1 VRYINGSGKNT
12 PTSVSVT
19 GNILTITLG
28 TNDSGIVSATA
39 QDALQA
45 VVANP
50 AAAALV
56 AKISPAAITMGIT
69 GQSALPGAKPT
80 AHFNVKDYGAVG
92 DNQTINTEAFQ
103 RALDACDKAGGGE
116 VVVPEGN
123 YLTGS
128 IELHS
133 NTTLRLEKGVFVI
146 ETASIDQYPLITGR
160 FEGATT
166 QVHRGLIFASKAN
179 HITIAGPGGF
189 VANSSI
195 ARLRNPR
202 APVVVETVDCND
214 VTFDGFNIQYD
225 LPVGTNIWCIHP
237 LYCTNL
243 TVKGLYIR
251 SQGTNGD
258 GIDIDS
264 CAKVLVQD
272 CDISAGDDAISI
284 KSGRGMDAVRIGKP
298 TEDVVIKDSI
308 LRSTKF
314 AAIGFGTEISGGVRN
329 ISVSNCTIS
338 GVQNAIFIK
347 SRDGRGAI
355 MENITLDNITV
366 DKSPTFV
373 GIDLI
378 SKGIQASEPVP
389 GDVEKWTLVRNLTFK
404 NIKVNDV
411 AKLVETQASRA
422 TAAIVGG
429 PGVPPERPIDGFS
442 LSNITGTCGS
452 GITLANVINAN
463 FNGINVTGFT
473 GRLLNLTNVKG
484 TGLDDPT
491 KAAGNPPSA
500 AAPAAT
506 GDKSVNPVSTA
517 P

>member
-1 VRYINGSGKNT
+1 
-12 PTSVSVT
+12 
-19 GNILTITLG
+19 L
-28 TNDSGIVSATA
+28 
-39 QDALQA
+39 
-45 VVANP
+45 
-50 AAAALV
+50 
-56 AKISPAAITMGIT
+56 
-69 GQSALPGAKPT
+69 
-80 AHFNVKDYGAVG
+80 
-92 DNQTINTEAFQ
+92 NTEAFQ
-103 RALDACDKAGGGE
+103 KALDACGKAGGGE

-123 YLTGS
+123 YISGS
-128 IELHS
+128 IEIHS

-146 ETASIDQYPLITGR
+146 ETSSIDQYPLIAGR

-166 QVHRGLIFASKAN
+166 QVHRGMIFANKAS

-202 APVVVETVDCND
+202 APVVVETVECND

-225 LPVGTNIWCIHP
+225 LPVNTDIWCIHP
-237 LYCTNL
+237 LYCTNVM
-243 TVKGLYIR
+243 VKGLYIR

-258 GIDIDS
+258 GLDIDS
-264 CAKVLVQD
+264 CAKVTVQN

-308 LRSTKF
+308 LRSVHF

-355 MENITLDNITV
+355 MENITMDNITV
-366 DKSPTFV
+366 DKSPTFI

-378 SKGIQASEPVP
+378 SKGVQASEPVP
-389 GDVEKWTLVRNLTFK
+389 GDVEKWTLVRNITFK
-404 NIKVNDV
+404 NIKVNNV
-411 AKLVETQASRA
+411 ARLIETQTSRP

-429 PGVPPERPIDGFS
+429 PGVPPERPIDGFT

-452 GITLANVINAN
+452 GITLANVVNAK
-463 FNGINVTGFT
+463 FSGINVTGYS
-473 GRLLNLTNVKG
+473 GALLTLTNVTG
-484 TGLDDPT
+484 TGLDSPDKLDPASEEQSAAST
-491 KAAGNPPSA
+491 TPSKPAAGP
-500 AAPAAT
+500 
-506 GDKSVNPVSTA
+506 
-517 P
+517 